1 MQDDRKQN
9 GPGALERNEAANLK
23 HRIAN
28 SSALSGYR
36 ALAGTSSVNTLLERL
51 QGVRKHGEA
60 WRADCPLGHSSRGAL
75 SVATGDDGRV
85 LLHCFAGCE
94 ASDIAAAVGL
104 RLADLY
110 PERVTR
116 MTPEERR
123 SARLRARESNWAA
136 ALGVLATEATVCEV
150 AAEMIRR
157 GEPMAADDVER
168 VHTASQ
174 RIHGA
179 REVLR

>member
-1 MQDDRKQN
+1 MRDNQEQS
-9 GPGALERNEAANLK
+9 GPDARQRTEAENLK

-28 SSALSGYR
+28 NTALAGYR
-36 ALAGTSSVNTLLERL
+36 ALTGSDLVTTLLARL
-51 QGVRKHGEA
+51 QGVRRHGEA
-60 WRADCPLGHSSRGAL
+60 WRADCPIGHSSRGAL
-75 SVATGDDGRV
+75 SIATGDDGRV
-85 LLHCFAGCE
+85 LLHCFAGC
-94 ASDIAAAVGL
+94 AAGDITSAAGL

-116 MTPEERR
+116 MTSEERR
-123 SARLRARESNWAA
+123 SARQRAREANWSA

-157 GEPMAADDVER
+157 GDPMAADDIER
-168 VHTASQ
+168 VHAASQ
-174 RIHGA
+174 RIHAA